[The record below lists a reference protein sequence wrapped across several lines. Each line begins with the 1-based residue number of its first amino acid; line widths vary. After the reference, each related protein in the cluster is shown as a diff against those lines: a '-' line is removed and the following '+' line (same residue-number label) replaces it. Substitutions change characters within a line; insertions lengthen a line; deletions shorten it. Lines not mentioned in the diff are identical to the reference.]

1 MFGQGSRRT
10 AGIAIAAAVAVAAAG
25 CTASSPSGGGG
36 ASGGAGNAEKAN
48 LTYWYWGES
57 DAPGANNWMKAR
69 IADYQKLHPGV
80 KIKLVPQSTDTLIG
94 AFTTAAQTKS
104 GPDIAT
110 QWATIPVLSQAWAG
124 AVAPVSDYVPE
135 NQRSQWI
142 GTQENTDKGKL
153 YAVPLYVIG
162 VPLAYNKALFAK
174 ANITDPPRTFDDLLS
189 DCRKLKAAG
198 VTPIGMGNKD
208 GYFGAWFFSNFG
220 KQNLDSTEELKKA
233 IIGKADITDPKY
245 TGFYEPMHQLKS
257 NGCLNDDIA
266 SLTLDQGM
274 AKFGSG
280 QAAMA
285 WGTDGIV
292 NGWAQKLG
300 ADKVGIT
307 RTPKWGTGQLADV
320 YNTTQSSSAFITSW
334 SQNKKAA
341 AQFLTFLHEPKNLKS
356 WYEATG
362 IFPADKQFQPSS
374 IKDDLGRQ
382 MWDLDSSDGAV
393 WLENYLPP
401 SVDGDGNLAGG
412 QVITSGGSVA
422 EAVDT
427 FRKAVEKWR
436 SQNPVEVKNYT
447 AWAAQ

>member
-1 MFGQGSRRT
+1 MLGHRSRRV
-10 AGIAIAAAVAVAAAG
+10 AGIAVMAAVAVMAAA
-25 CTASSPSGGGG
+25 CSASSPSGGGTG
-36 ASGGAGNAEKAN
+36 SGGGDAENAN

-57 DAPGANNWMKAR
+57 DAPGANDWMKAR

-80 KIKLVPQSTDTLIG
+80 KINLVLQSTDTLIG
-94 AFTTAAQTKS
+94 TFNTAAQTKS

-124 AVAPVSDYVPE
+124 AVAPLSDYVPE
-135 NQRSQWI
+135 DQRANWI

-153 YAVPLYVIG
+153 YAMPMYVIG
-162 VPLAYNKALFAK
+162 VPLAYNKDLFAR
-174 ANITDPPRTFDDLLS
+174 AGLTEPPKTFDDLLA
-189 DCRKLKAAG
+189 DCGKLKAAG
-198 VTPIGMGNKD
+198 ITPIGMGNKD
-208 GYFGAWFFSNFG
+208 GYFGAWFLSNFG
-220 KQNLDSTEELKKA
+220 KQNLDSTDELKQA

-245 TGFYEPMHQLKS
+245 TGLYDPMHQLKA

-274 AKFGSG
+274 AKFGG
-280 QAAMA
+280 GKAAMA

-292 NGWAQKLG
+292 NNWAKQLG
-300 ADKVGIT
+300 AGKVGIT
-307 RTPKWGTGQLADV
+307 RTPTWGTGKLAGV

-334 SQNKKAA
+334 SQHKKAA
-341 AQFLTFLHEPKNLKS
+341 AQFLTWLHEPANLTS

-362 IFPADKQFQPSS
+362 IFPADKRFQPSS

-382 MWDLDSSDGAV
+382 MWELDSSTGAV

-401 SVDGDGNLAGG
+401 SVDGDGNLAAG
-412 QVITSGGSVA
+412 QVITSGGSVQD
-422 EAVDT
+422 AVST

-436 SQNPVEVKNYT
+436 TQNPVEVKNYT

>member
-1 MFGQGSRRT
+1 MAVLALT
-10 AGIAIAAAVAVAAAG
+10 AAA
-25 CTASSPSGGGG
+25 CTASSPSGGA
-36 ASGGAGNAEKAN
+36 ASGGAGNAEKAT

-57 DAPGANNWMKAR
+57 DAPGANDWMKAR
-69 IADYQKLHPGV
+69 IADYQKQHTGV
-80 KIKLVPQSTDTLIG
+80 KINLVLQSTDTLIG

-124 AVAPVSDYVPE
+124 AVAPLSDYVPE
-135 NQRSQWI
+135 AQRANWI

-153 YAVPLYVIG
+153 YAMPMYVIG
-162 VPLAYNKALFAK
+162 VPLAYNKELFGK
-174 ANITDPPRTFDDLLS
+174 AGLSAPPKTFDELLG
-189 DCRKLKAAG
+189 DCSKLKAAG
-198 VTPIGMGNKD
+198 ITPIGMGNKD

-220 KQNLDSTEELKKA
+220 KQNLTSTPDLKQA

-245 TGFYEPMHQLKS
+245 TGLYEPMHQLKA

-292 NGWAQKLG
+292 NNWAKQLG
-300 ADKVGIT
+300 AGKVGIT
-307 RTPKWGTGQLADV
+307 PTPTWGTGKLAGV

-334 SQNKKAA
+334 SQNKTAA
-341 AQFLTFLHEPKNLKS
+341 AQFLTWLHEPANLTS

-362 IFPADKQFQPSS
+362 IFPADKRFEPSS
-374 IKDDLGRQ
+374 IKTDLGKQ
-382 MWDLDSSDGAV
+382 MWTLDASEGAV

-401 SVDGDGNLAGG
+401 SVDGDGNLAAG
-412 QVITSGGSVA
+412 QVITSGGSVKD
-422 EAVDT
+422 AVDT
-427 FRKAVEKWR
+427 FKKAVEKWR
-436 SQNPVEVKNYT
+436 TQNPVEVKNYT
-447 AWAAQ
+447 AWASQ